1 MPATP
6 LAPAA
11 QDTLRQLAAPRWT
24 DHFDRL
30 GGGVPVVDPEHR
42 YDDYL
47 HARPDIAAAR
57 THLKERYGLSP
68 ALAGSLRAGLNVPG
82 DVDIDFTAAM
92 TDRAKYDAA
101 LKALEADPHF
111 KPSAYNKPGMTHNVF
126 TAPAGAFGVHPV
138 DLAVSYGDNAKKFVA
153 ANKLRTQRA
162 RELPPDVA
170 AALIRKKAL
179 LRSTP
184 FDIKKTRYNAFKV
197 DLERAL
203 EGTDTPTRIHREKI
217 ARILNMSSA
226 DDKKQLDDLLSAP
239 DVYGHRTAHADAV
252 LGSGRLMS
260 GLEALSKGKLQSYEA
275 GFVPGLRGELKVP
288 KLKKEQLDRLAK
300 AWLRDTPNYA
310 AVDSISP
317 SRDALKGVLIQK
329 RLRDVNKFLDT
340 KSPDE
345 AEAWRRE
352 HLRISK
358 LSPHIF
364 LTQGGLTKDPGYGD
378 TGILFRS
385 KKPTTSPFLTLIQ
398 NESVLSPTKSLH
410 MRGVNVRNAVIV
422 AADDKLHELEKKH
435 PGYTYVAESELAKRD
450 KLLDTYHVGSAVKRL
465 VPHVLDGT
473 FKVLQG

>member
-6 LAPAA
+6 LAPAT

-42 YDDYL
+42 YDDL
-47 HARPDIAAAR
+47 TRAQGGIAAAR
-57 THLKERYGLSP
+57 AHLKKNYGLTP
-68 ALAGSLRAGLNVPG
+68 TLVGSLPLGLNVPG
-82 DVDIDFTAAM
+82 DVDIDLNMAIP
-92 TDRAKYDAA
+92 D
-101 LKALEADPHF
+101 KARYLELVEKMNADKIL
-111 KPSAYNKPGMTHNVF
+111 KPSPMNQPNTAYNVYKAPEGVF
-126 TAPAGAFGVHPV
+126 GENPV
-138 DLAVSYGDNAKKFVA
+138 DVTLSYGDRGREFLDVQRRREEVA
-153 ANKLRTQRA
+153 RA
-162 RELPPDVA
+162 LPPEVA
-170 AALIRKKAL
+170 AAIIRRKAL
-179 LRSTP
+179 VRATP
-184 FDIKKTRYNAFKV
+184 FDINKQRYRYLKKDIN
-197 DLERAL
+197 RAL
-203 EGTDTPTRIHREKI
+203 EGGTYTELHREKI

-226 DDKKQLDDLLSAP
+226 EDKKKLDDLLSAP

-260 GLEALSKGKLQSYEA
+260 GLEALSKGKLQNYES
-275 GFVPGLRGELKVP
+275 GFAPGRRGEFEVP

-310 AVDSISP
+310 AVDAISP

-435 PGYTYVAESELAKRD
+435 PGYTYVSESELAKRD